1 MTGSGK
7 YLQDTFF
14 FTKDI
19 LEVFMKRFF
28 AFIFAVVFISAVL
41 SAQSI
46 GIGTRGTF
54 GLGLGSAFSGD
65 TVDDFNIDGVDV
77 FRSFL
82 FGGSLV
88 GKVSFGSGLFVQ
100 PEVGFMR
107 NQIGYRWSDSDRYD
121 YSLGVTANRTEIRYE
136 SSGSVGYDSIEVPV
150 IVGYDLYL
158 TDGFFLSPFAGAN
171 VSFPF
176 DSISW
181 TCGDVTRTVTT
192 YADGKETGNQ
202 SYSSPDGNDGML
214 MNVKSGFVPGVLVGA
229 GFGYSFGSSV
239 IAGDFRYLFDF
250 SPLQGEWKFRGNNN
264 TVHVLRRRGVNF
276 GLSYLYFF

>member
-1 MTGSGK
+1 MFS
-7 YLQDTFF
+7 LRR
-14 FTKDI
+14 I
-19 LEVFMKRFF
+19 AVCVF
-28 AFIFAVVFISAVL
+28 AACAVTAV
-41 SAQSI
+41 SAQGSF

-54 GLGLGSAFSGD
+54 GLGLGSAFSSD
-65 TVDDFNIDGVDV
+65 SAEEFNIDGVDV

-82 FGGSLV
+82 FGGSLI
-88 GKVSFGSGLFVQ
+88 GKFSFNSGLFIQ

-107 NQIGYRWSDSDRYD
+107 NQIGYRWSDSDRYS
-121 YSLGVTANRTEIRYE
+121 YSLGVTANRAEVRYE
-136 SSGSVGYDSIEVPV
+136 SSGSAGYNSIEVPV
-150 IVGYDLYL
+150 IVGYDLFL
-158 TDGFFLSPFAGAN
+158 TDGFFISPFAGAN

-181 TCGDVTRTVTT
+181 ACGDVTRTITT
-192 YADGKETGNQ
+192 YADGKETGSQ
-202 SYSSPDGNDGML
+202 SYSSPDENDGML
-214 MNVKSGFVPGVLVGA
+214 MDVKSGIIPGVLVGA

-250 SPLQGEWKFRGNNN
+250 SPLQGEWKFRGNKN